1 MTSASPTIPPELL
14 RASSSS
20 VIEATERV
28 LRAGQAPGKS
38 AFIARAMNALAA
50 LVDELDE
57 ATLAD
62 AAGASSDAS
71 VLLRALDQPEV
82 YAALTTR
89 DPLLPAKIRG
99 IGVKR
104 EILEAEGG
112 SLTVSEV
119 ATLLGITRQAV
130 DKRRRAGTLIGL
142 QAGRRGYLYPRW
154 QFTTDGALLS
164 GLPELLADLAE
175 FSPWMQAGFMLSPN
189 LRLNNARPID
199 AMRDGSID
207 SVRQAAQSYGEHGA
221 A

>member
-1 MTSASPTIPPELL
+1 MAITSPTISPELM
-14 RASSSS
+14 RSSSSS
-20 VIEATERV
+20 VIEASERV

-50 LVDELDE
+50 LTDELDE
-57 ATLAD
+57 ETLAD
-62 AAGASSDAS
+62 AAGASSDAQA
-71 VLLRALDQPEV
+71 LLKALDQPEV
-82 YAALTTR
+82 YAALR
-89 DPLLPAKIRG
+89 AHDPLLPARIRG
-99 IGVKR
+99 IGAR
-104 EILEAEGG
+104 QRLLEAEGG
-112 SLTVSEV
+112 ALSAAEA

-142 QAGRRGYLYPRW
+142 QAGKRGYLYPRW
-154 QFTTDGALLS
+154 QFTTDGVSLS

-175 FSPWMQAGFMLSPN
+175 FSPWMQAGFILSPN

-199 AMRDGSID
+199 ALRDGSID